1 MRRKETS
8 NRLTIVE
15 LSSLCIV
22 RLLASSNPL
31 KVFHDS
37 WLIFS
42 DIWLIKIS
50 FGAKEKSSIHTNQLS
65 NMILRK
71 SSCDIKVWAT
81 SSTLVSII
89 FWISLSSFKSSF
101 SLKIWS
107 SKIIELTRGILSL
120 KLNKFDNRYQLHLLC
135 FLIFHGS

>member
-31 KVFHDS
+31 KAFDDS
-37 WLIFS
+37 RLIFS

-89 FWISLSSFKSSF
+89 FWISLSSFNSSF
-101 SLKIWS
+101 SLKFLIS
-107 SKIIELTRGILSL
+107 IIIKYTKSILCI
-120 KLNKFDNRYQLHLLC
+120 KLNKFENRYQRHFLC
-135 FLIFHGS
+135 FLIFHCS